1 MATCK
6 CKFCGTRSTTTV
18 AYKTEINKKI
28 AYFCDENHYNKFLQK
43 AKEEEQDKI
52 KKDKL
57 RIKFLQLF
65 CDVLGVTGIT
75 NTIIWK
81 EKAELN
87 KVFSDEII
95 ISYLE
100 ENKEWISKSVGR
112 LSGGEFGKIRY
123 VSTILKNKLGDYKP
137 ITAATEP
144 IHTGYPADEHY
155 ETKFKLKPR
164 KALLEIEEDCYE

>member
-1 MATCK
+1 MAACK
-6 CKFCGTRSTTTV
+6 CKFCQGKLTTSV
-18 AYKTEINKKI
+18 AYKTEINKKT
-28 AYFCDENHYNKFLQK
+28 AYFCNKDHYNQFLQR
-43 AKEEEQDKI
+43 AKEEEQNKI

-87 KVFSDEII
+87 KVYSDEII

-100 ENKEWISKSVGR
+100 ENKEWITKSVSR
-112 LSGGEFGKIRY
+112 LNSGEFGKIRY
-123 VSTILKNKLGDYKP
+123 VSTILKNKLGDYRP
-137 ITAATEP
+137 TTAVSEP
-144 IHTGYPADEHY
+144 IYTGYSADEHY

-164 KALLEIEEDCYE
+164 KALLEIEEACYE